1 MTKEIDLLV
10 MHSLGVLADAQR
22 DPAKYSSDPIRQRAL
37 AYAQDIARQVA
48 DDALR
53 NWKHLS

>member
-1 MTKEIDLLV
+1 MTKEINVLV
-10 MHSLGVLADAQR
+10 THSLGVLADAQR
-22 DPAKYSSDPIRQRAL
+22 DPAKYSSDPVRQRAL